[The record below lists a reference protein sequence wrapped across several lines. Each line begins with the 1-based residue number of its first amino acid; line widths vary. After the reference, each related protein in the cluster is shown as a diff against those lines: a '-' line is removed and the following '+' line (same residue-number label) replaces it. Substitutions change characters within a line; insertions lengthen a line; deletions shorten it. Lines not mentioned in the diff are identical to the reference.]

1 MRQRFAV
8 ATLIGLLVAMC
19 ASPVFADITAAVRG
33 VCTDQEGHPIT
44 GAVVLWVN
52 SDNGVKYELKTNA
65 KGEYFSLGI
74 ALGRY
79 TVTLLKDGKDV
90 FHFNNVSLQATDKTL
105 DFDLKKEMQMASQGQ
120 AQGVPKEEAQKQQ
133 ETQGKVA
140 KENATVK
147 VLNEKLAAARA
158 DMQAGNFDQAVATM
172 NEAIAIDA
180 NRDVVWATLG
190 DANRGAAS
198 KQTDPALKAKNLADA
213 AMDYQKAVDLKNQ
226 QMAEGKVK
234 DPDANKKLAG
244 YYNNMGDAFAKNG
257 KTDEA
262 VNSYNKAV
270 QLDPSDAG
278 KYYFNE
284 GATMTNANVK
294 NDAKMRTA
302 ASEAFDKAIAADP
315 NRADAYYWKG
325 TNLIGMA
332 TLKGDKMEAPPGT
345 AEAFQK
351 YLELQ
356 PTGPH
361 ADEAK
366 AMITSLGASVETSF
380 GKKKSGKK

>member
-1 MRQRFAV
+1 M
-8 ATLIGLLVAMC
+8 
-19 ASPVFADITAAVRG
+19 
-33 VCTDQEGHPIT
+33 
-44 GAVVLWVN
+44 
-52 SDNGVKYELKTNA
+52 
-65 KGEYFSLGI
+65 
-74 ALGRY
+74 
-79 TVTLLKDGKDV
+79 
-90 FHFNNVSLQATDKTL
+90 
-105 DFDLKKEMQMASQGQ
+105 
-120 AQGVPKEEAQKQQ
+120 
-133 ETQGKVA
+133 
-140 KENATVK
+140 
-147 VLNEKLAAARA
+147 LNEKLAAARA

-257 KTDEA
+257 KTDDA

-380 GKKKSGKK
+380 GKKKPGKK